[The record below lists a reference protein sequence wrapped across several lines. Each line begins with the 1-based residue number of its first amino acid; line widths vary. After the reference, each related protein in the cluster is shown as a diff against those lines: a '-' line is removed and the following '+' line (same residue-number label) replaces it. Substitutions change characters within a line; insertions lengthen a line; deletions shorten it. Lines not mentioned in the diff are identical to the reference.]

1 MVIPKSK
8 TFFTNAT
15 PPSVGRPFSLTFG
28 DHFAMSNQSLEP
40 AFHRHLPGRILSRGI
55 REQALEL
62 FEQGLGHKSV
72 AKRLAISPHTTR
84 DWGRAFRENRF
95 FPTVSKHLYCYD
107 DDAKSAVWDLSLKGF
122 TISEIA
128 EKTHISRSTCYAWI
142 RAKRDANARRT
153 S

>member
-1 MVIPKSK
+1 
-8 TFFTNAT
+8 
-15 PPSVGRPFSLTFG
+15 
-28 DHFAMSNQSLEP
+28 MSNQSLET
-40 AFHRHLPGRILSRGI
+40 AFHRHLPERILSRDL

-84 DWGRAFRENRF
+84 DWGRAFREHRF

-107 DDAKSAVWDLSLKGF
+107 DDAKAAVWALSLKGF
-122 TISEIA
+122 TISEIS

-142 RAKRDANARRT
+142 RARRDAATRRT